1 VYSPTVR
8 SASSRAFVTNGAVTK
23 GDAVSIADV
32 WHGKTTV
39 HDGDLI
45 VWQRV
50 GGGHIGIVKRV
61 NGGALQ
67 TIEANTSNG
76 EHGSQWNGGGV
87 WARTRRIGIGNQGTF
102 RITHFVR
109 VNY

>member
-1 VYSPTVR
+1 MASVNRPTVR
-8 SASSRAFVTNGAVTK
+8 SAASRAFVKNGAITV
-23 GDAVSIADV
+23 ADI

-39 HDGDLI
+39 HDGDVI

-50 GGGHIGIVKRV
+50 GGGHIGIVTDAARMH
-61 NGGALQ
+61 
-67 TIEANTSNG
+67 TIEANTSSG
-76 EHGSQWNGGGV
+76 ARGSQWNGGGV
-87 WARTRRIGIGNQGTF
+87 WARVRKIGIGNQGTF